1 MMSVAQLREPRQ
13 EVQRHSWTLVLSR
26 KTASGR
32 PVRSEEMNASELMF
46 FFGAPLS
53 HVVRYE
59 DHLRAAR
66 AEKLARGAMRS
77 RRSFDLVKEMTGPRP
92 VALSGNLAVDGG

>member
-1 MMSVAQLREPRQ
+1 MMSVAQLREPPQ
-13 EVQRHSWTLVLSR
+13 QVQRHSWTLVLSR

-32 PVRSEEMNASELMF
+32 PVRAAEMNASELMF

-77 RRSFDLVKEMTGPRP
+77 RRPFDLVKEMTGSPA
-92 VALSGNLAVDGG
+92 VAQPGHHAVDEG

>member
-1 MMSVAQLREPRQ
+1 MMSVPQLREPPR

-32 PVRSEEMNASELMF
+32 PVKPEEMNASEMMF

-66 AEKLARGAMRS
+66 AERLARGAMRS
-77 RRSFDLVKEMTGPRP
+77 RRSFDLVSEMTGPHP
-92 VALSGNLAVDGG
+92 VAQSGNLAADGS

>member
-1 MMSVAQLREPRQ
+1 MMSVAQLRERPQ
-13 EVQRHSWTLVLSR
+13 EVQWHSWTLVLSR

-32 PVRSEEMNASELMF
+32 PVKPEEMNASELMF

-77 RRSFDLVKEMTGPRP
+77 RRSFDFVSEMAGPRS
-92 VALSGNLAVDGG
+92 VGRSGNHDVDGG